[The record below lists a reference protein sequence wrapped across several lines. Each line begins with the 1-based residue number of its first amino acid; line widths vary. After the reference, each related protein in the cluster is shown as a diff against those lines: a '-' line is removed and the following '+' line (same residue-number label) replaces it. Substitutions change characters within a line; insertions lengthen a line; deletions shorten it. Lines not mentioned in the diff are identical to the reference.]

1 MRIAFVLMLLTSTA
15 YAQEKTY
22 TLTVTSQE
30 LTIIGDGLAQLPY
43 KTSVAIIQKLN
54 AQIKEQGQEA
64 PKPQVEQN
72 VKPK

>member
-1 MRIAFVLMLLTSTA
+1 MRIAFVLLLLTSTA

-54 AQIKEQGQEA
+54 AQIKEQDT
-64 PKPQVEQN
+64 PKPQVEPHD
-72 VKPK
+72 KPK